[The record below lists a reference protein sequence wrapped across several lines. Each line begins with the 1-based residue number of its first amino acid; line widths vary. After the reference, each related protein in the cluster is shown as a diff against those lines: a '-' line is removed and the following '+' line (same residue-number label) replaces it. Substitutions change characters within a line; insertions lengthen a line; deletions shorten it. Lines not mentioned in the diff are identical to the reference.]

1 MTLSCNMLSIEQ
13 ALNVAEELVHHY
25 SGLLVPYL
33 NDYIAYRT
41 MDMFAR
47 VVFDEIELYF
57 KGNKQQSSLN
67 VATEFGIAKMISDIY
82 ITFIKP
88 LYDSHFK
95 HNQSLSE
102 HIEVEQKPR
111 MHKNKCVSIN
121 IEANKEFLI

>member
-1 MTLSCNMLSIEQ
+1 MLSIEQ
-13 ALNVAEELVHHY
+13 TLDVAEKLVYHY
-25 SGLLVPYL
+25 SGLLLPYL
-33 NDYIAYRT
+33 NDYIAFRT
-41 MDMFAR
+41 KDMFAR

-67 VATEFGIAKMISDIY
+67 VATEFGVAKMISDIY
-82 ITFIKP
+82 ITFIRP

-102 HIEVEQKPR
+102 DKDVEAKRR

-121 IEANKEFLI
+121 LEANEEFLI